1 MMDQKQTRIVLGF
14 MGFVLFAWLISP
26 WLLSSH
32 EPARPPSRVALSFDA
47 SRAYA
52 ATEEFI
58 KQFPRRVFGS
68 LESRQSTG
76 HLHDRLKEMGYAV
89 SYMHFDGR
97 IARRNQAGR
106 NVLAYKQGQ
115 STEILAMVAH
125 YDTARTTIQGAT
137 DNGSGVGVLLEMA
150 RIFAAS
156 PTRRS
161 LLLIFSD
168 GVEWGSLGA
177 REITENYPQRAR
189 IAAVLSLD
197 HVSAGDLAAF
207 CLETTG
213 QLDGFAP
220 AWLRQLARQAAE
232 AQGLPVMEPSGIQEH
247 FERALLI
254 SAADQGPFLKTGI
267 PAINLGS
274 VSVDRARESTIHH
287 SSQDT
292 IENLKT
298 AGFEKYG
305 LAAERVVRTLD
316 AVQSIPAGSSGSF
329 KLWDALYLKPIVI
342 SLLHVFSFLPFV
354 IILYFHLRNY
364 HKRMNPLGIGREF
377 LVCLGTVLPF
387 LAIYFFISLASALR
401 QLPFYSLYPATA
413 KDPVLL
419 NPPWNVLG
427 IILGAALI
435 LGIFFY
441 IIGKYSIRE
450 LPKPD
455 FYVSKL
461 VLLVLL
467 LITIAL
473 ALLRNSYWA
482 TAFLLL
488 PAWIWALVGC
498 GRTQTERIRNGV
510 CILFAGIPYY
520 AALWIYSSRL
530 DMGWSFI
537 WYQVLALNSGL
548 FAAPSFILGTVAVV
562 LGIRFL
568 ILQIREMASKQS
580 AVDNR

>member
-1 MMDQKQTRIVLGF
+1 MDQKQTRIVLGF

-32 EPARPPSRVALSFDA
+32 EPARPPSRVALSFSA

-58 KQFPRRVFGS
+58 KQFPLRVFGS

-115 STEILAMVAH
+115 SAEILAMVAH
-125 YDTARTTIQGAT
+125 YDTARTTLQGAT

-161 LLLIFSD
+161 LLFIFSD
-168 GVEWGSLGA
+168 GGEWGSLGA
-177 REITENYPQRAR
+177 RDIAENYPQRAR

-254 SAADQGPFLKTGI
+254 SAADQGPFLKAGI

-274 VSVDRARESTIHH
+274 VSVDRARESAIHH

-305 LAAERVVRTLD
+305 LAAERIVRTLD
-316 AVQSIPAGSSGSF
+316 ALQSIPAGSAGSF
-329 KLWDALYLKPIVI
+329 KLWDALYLKPTVT
-342 SLLHVFSFLPFV
+342 SLLHAISFLPLV

-387 LAIYFFISLASALR
+387 LAIYFFIRLASALR

-498 GRTQTERIRNGV
+498 GRTQTERIRNGIW
-510 CILFAGIPYY
+510 ILFAGIPYY

-568 ILQIREMASKQS
+568 ILQIREMA
-580 AVDNR
+580 

>member
-1 MMDQKQTRIVLGF
+1 MMDSKQTRIALGV
-14 MGFVLFAWLISP
+14 MAFVLFAWLLSLC
-26 WLLSSH
+26 LLSSH
-32 EPARPPSRVALSFDA
+32 EPARPPSRISLSFDA

-52 ATEEFI
+52 AIEEFT
-58 KQFPRRVFGS
+58 KQFPHRVFGS

-76 HLHDRLKEMGYAV
+76 YLHDRLAEMGYTV
-89 SYMHFDGR
+89 SYIHFDGR
-97 IARRNQAGR
+97 IGRRSQAGR
-106 NVLAYKQGQ
+106 NVLAYKKGL
-115 STEILAMVAH
+115 STEILAVVAH

-137 DNGSGVGVLLEMA
+137 DNGSGVGVLLETA

-156 PTRRS
+156 PTQRS
-161 LLLIFSD
+161 LLFIFSD
-168 GVEWGSLGA
+168 GGEWGSLGA
-177 REITENYPQRAR
+177 RDIAENYPQRAR

-207 CLETTG
+207 CLEATG

-220 AWLRQLARQAAE
+220 AWLRRLARQAAE

-254 SAADQGPFLKTGI
+254 SAADQGPFLKAGI

-274 VSVDRARESTIHH
+274 VSVDRARDKAIYH

-292 IENLKT
+292 IENLKIS
-298 AGFEKYG
+298 GLEKYG
-305 LAAERVVRTLD
+305 LTAERIVRTLD
-316 AVQSIPAGSSGSF
+316 AVQSMPARSSGSF
-329 KLWDALYLKPIVI
+329 RLWDALYLKPTVI
-342 SLLHVFSFLPFV
+342 SPLHAISFLPFV
-354 IILYFHLRNY
+354 IIFYFHLRNY
-364 HKRMNPLGIGREF
+364 HKRMNRLGIGREF

-387 LAIYFFISLASALR
+387 LAVYFFISLARALR

-461 VLLVLL
+461 ILLVLL
-467 LITIAL
+467 LLTITL
-473 ALLRNSYWA
+473 AFLRNSYWA

-488 PAWIWALVGC
+488 PSWIWALVGC
-498 GRTQTERIRNGV
+498 GRTQTERIQNGIW
-510 CILFAGIPYY
+510 ILVAGIPYY
-520 AALWIYSSRL
+520 AALWVYSTRL
-530 DMGWSFI
+530 DMGWNFI

-548 FAAPSFILGTVAVV
+548 FAAPSFILGTVAAV

-568 ILQIREMASKQS
+568 IIQIREMAS
-580 AVDNR
+580 